1 MRRKRLIPI
10 RTKRS
15 RSQPAQEK
23 KEQNNAHPI
32 TVKRYPELLPAHFL
46 LTTFGSLGDLHP
58 YMAVGLALQARGHR
72 VTIATSEFY
81 RAKIEGEGLGFRPV
95 RPDFGLAERP
105 EVMAKAFHP
114 RKGSEYIL
122 RHLILPYIEQTY
134 EDTLAAAL
142 DADVLVGHIIAYTTS
157 TVAEYLHKPWMG
169 VILQPAMLFS
179 IYEAPKG
186 SAYAH
191 VYPLIERL
199 GPRAWKQVFALARVL
214 TRRWGA
220 PINTLRTR
228 LGLAPLRN
236 PIMDDMFSPHGTQA
250 WFSPLLAN
258 RQPDWPRG
266 LELLG
271 FPVYDKLDAAST
283 RLDPALER
291 FLDAGPPPVVFTLG
305 SSAVYTAGSFY
316 EESARAAIQGGF
328 RAVLLTGPDPRNKPS
343 VTLPDSIHVAEYAPY
358 SLLFPRAGATVHQG
372 GVGTTAQAMLSGK
385 PMLFVPFSHDQPDN
399 ALRCERLGIARTL
412 TRSQYKA
419 KRISRELT
427 QLFTNPSYAANAAIV
442 GQSIRAEFGI
452 TRICEGLEKLLP
464 AKRAQ

>member
-1 MRRKRLIPI
+1 
-10 RTKRS
+10 
-15 RSQPAQEK
+15 
-23 KEQNNAHPI
+23 
-32 TVKRYPELLPAHFL
+32 
-46 LTTFGSLGDLHP
+46 
-58 YMAVGLALQARGHR
+58 MAVGLALQARGHR

-81 RAKIEGEGLGFRPV
+81 RAKIEGEGLGFHPV
-95 RPDFGLAERP
+95 RPDFSLYARP

-122 RHLILPYIEQTY
+122 RKLILPYIDQSY
-134 EDTLAAAL
+134 EDTLAAAR

-157 TVAEYLHKPWMG
+157 TVAEYLDKPWMG

-179 IYEAPKG
+179 IHEAPKG

-191 VYPLIERL
+191 VYPFIDRL
-199 GPRAWKQVFALARVL
+199 GPRAWKQVFAFARIL

-228 LGLAPLRN
+228 LGLTPLLN
-236 PIMDDMFSPHGTQA
+236 PIMDDIFSPHGTQA

-258 RQPDWPRG
+258 RQSDWPQG
-266 LELLG
+266 LELTG
-271 FPVYDKLDAAST
+271 FPVYDKLDAASA
-283 RLDPALER
+283 RLDPALAR
-291 FLDAGPPPVVFTLG
+291 FLDSGPPPVVFTLG
-305 SSAVYTAGSFY
+305 SSAVLTAGSFY

-328 RAVLLTGPDPRNKPS
+328 RAVLLTGPDPRNMPS
-343 VTLPDSIHVAEYAPY
+343 MPLPATIHLAEYAPY
-358 SLLFPRAGATVHQG
+358 SQLFPKAAATVHQG

-399 ALRCERLGIARTL
+399 ALRCQRLGIARTL
-412 TRSQYKA
+412 NRSRYKA
-419 KRISRELT
+419 KRIARELNR
-427 QLFTNPSYAANAAIV
+427 LLTNPVYAANAEKVAH
-442 GQSIRAEFGI
+442 SLRAESGI

>member
-1 MRRKRLIPI
+1 
-10 RTKRS
+10 
-15 RSQPAQEK
+15 
-23 KEQNNAHPI
+23 
-32 TVKRYPELLPAHFL
+32 
-46 LTTFGSLGDLHP
+46 
-58 YMAVGLALQARGHR
+58 MAVGLALQARGHR

-81 RAKIEGEGLGFRPV
+81 RAKIEGEGIGFHPV
-95 RPDFGLAERP
+95 RPDFSLNNRP

-122 RHLILPYIEQTY
+122 RELILPYVEQSY
-134 EDTLAAAL
+134 EDTLAAAR

-169 VILQPAMLFS
+169 VILQPAMIFS
-179 IYEAPKG
+179 IHEAPKS

-199 GPRAWKQVFALARVL
+199 GPRAWKQVLGFARVL
-214 TRRWGA
+214 TRHWGA
-220 PINTLRTR
+220 PINTLRAR
-228 LGLAPLRN
+228 LGLAALRN
-236 PIMDDMFSPHGTQA
+236 PIMDDIFSPHGTQA

-258 RQPDWPRG
+258 RQPDWPQG
-266 LELLG
+266 LELTG
-271 FPVYDKLDAAST
+271 FPVYDKLDASST
-283 RLDPALER
+283 RLDRALEL

-305 SSAVYTAGSFY
+305 SSAIYTAGSFY
-316 EESARAAIQGGF
+316 EESALAAIQAGF
-328 RAVLLTGPDPRNKPS
+328 RAVLLTGPEPRNKPS
-343 VTLPDSIHVAEYAPY
+343 IALPDTIHVAEYAPY
-358 SLLFPRAGATVHQG
+358 SQLFPRASATVHQG

-427 QLFTNPSYAANAAIV
+427 QLLTYPGYAANAYIV
-442 GQSIRAEFGI
+442 GQSIRAESGLI
-452 TRICEGLEKLLP
+452 RICEGLEKLLP
-464 AKRAQ
+464 AGRAQ